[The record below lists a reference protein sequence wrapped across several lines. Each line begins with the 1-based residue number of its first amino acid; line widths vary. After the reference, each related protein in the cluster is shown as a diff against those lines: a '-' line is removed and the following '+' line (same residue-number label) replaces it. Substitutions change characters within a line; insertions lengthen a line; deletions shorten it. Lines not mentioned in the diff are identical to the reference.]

1 MPKQVLNSKLITIA
15 IVFLVIC
22 NYPFLAFLKSV
33 NLQSTTYN
41 TYLYLFSI
49 WLLFI
54 IIVFIIS
61 NKKAKK
67 RKE

>member
-15 IVFLVIC
+15 VVFLVIC
-22 NYPFLAFLKSV
+22 NYPFLAFLKSSGV
-33 NLQSTTYN
+33 QLTAYN

-67 RKE
+67 HKE